1 MASAAEYLNFVLIHL
16 NVSSHMK
23 LAAMP
28 TASVA
33 MEDTD
38 VFLLIREH
46 HAFEL
51 RAHGLILFQAYNKPL
66 CFHKKEVL

>member
-1 MASAAEYLNFVLIHL
+1 
-16 NVSSHMK
+16 MK

-28 TASVA
+28 TASAA